1 MDELEKKRRGR
12 SGVVGRILGAGSS
25 AIDKTEGHFKENFL
39 SRFKNIDLI
48 KWRLR
53 GWFFVIF
60 ALIILSVVQTNW
72 YNGAFRVESYGE
84 GGDYHEG
91 TTGEIK
97 TLNPLYASSNA
108 EKILAK
114 LLFNGLLGPDG
125 KGNIS
130 NVLAETVKREGDGK
144 IWTVKIKD
152 NLKWS
157 DGKKLTIDDVLFTVK
172 LIQDEKTK
180 TVLKS
185 TMSNVKASKINN
197 NTIKFELGT
206 PYAAFTNS
214 LTFPILPKH
223 ILKDIN
229 PERLYENK
237 FSREPI
243 GSGAFILKTTQVV
256 DGNQTA
262 YLNRND
268 NYYLKSTKLNSYTLT
283 SYKDNAQLEK
293 AMSDGTIMGT
303 GDLNTLDNKIENSS
317 IEVRRVSLNGGTYAF
332 LNTQSELLS
341 NVEIRRAIQQGVDI
355 TKLRDGIADAWPL
368 DFPILDKQV
377 FGINYPKLVA
387 YDKKAAYERLKKIGL
402 SEKNGKKTINGKA
415 MNIRLAVP
423 KRSLLQEFA
432 ERMKTQLEELGFTVS
447 INSGTSNKSDSNDFF
462 TSVVQARDY
471 DILIYEI
478 DLGADADPYPYYS
491 STQVGA
497 GGVNLSNYKNA
508 IMDDLLLSARS
519 TLSKDLR
526 RMKYEKFMTQWVDQA
541 LALGICQSHMDYYH
555 VKNSRI
561 FGEDTILQSSFDR
574 YYDINEWAV
583 EKATFNQ
590 TP

>member
-1 MDELEKKRRGR
+1 M
-12 SGVVGRILGAGSS
+12 A
-25 AIDKTEGHFKENFL
+25 
-39 SRFKNIDLI
+39 
-48 KWRLR
+48 
-53 GWFFVIF
+53 
-60 ALIILSVVQTNW
+60 
-72 YNGAFRVESYGE
+72 
-84 GGDYHEG
+84 
-91 TTGEIK
+91 
-97 TLNPLYASSNA
+97 
-108 EKILAK
+108 
-114 LLFNGLLGPDG
+114 
-125 KGNIS
+125 
-130 NVLAETVKREGDGK
+130 
-144 IWTVKIKD
+144 
-152 NLKWS
+152 
-157 DGKKLTIDDVLFTVK
+157 
-172 LIQDEKTK
+172 
-180 TVLKS
+180 
-185 TMSNVKASKINN
+185 
-197 NTIKFELGT
+197 
-206 PYAAFTNS
+206 
-214 LTFPILPKH
+214 
-223 ILKDIN
+223 
-229 PERLYENK
+229 
-237 FSREPI
+237 
-243 GSGAFILKTTQVV
+243 
-256 DGNQTA
+256 
-262 YLNRND
+262 
-268 NYYLKSTKLNSYTLT
+268 
-283 SYKDNAQLEK
+283 
-293 AMSDGTIMGT
+293 
-303 GDLNTLDNKIENSS
+303 
-317 IEVRRVSLNGGTYAF
+317 
-332 LNTQSELLS
+332 
-341 NVEIRRAIQQGVDI
+341 
-355 TKLRDGIADAWPL
+355 
-368 DFPILDKQV
+368 
-377 FGINYPKLVA
+377 
-387 YDKKAAYERLKKIGL
+387 
-402 SEKNGKKTINGKA
+402 KNGKKTINGKE